1 MTIDDLKSQNL
12 ILFECISG
20 SKAYGL
26 DTATSDTDIKGVFL
40 LPKEDFYGLNYIPQ
54 VSNETNDI
62 VYYELGRYF
71 ELLLLNNP
79 NILELLSTPENKILY
94 KHPFLNAINAEMFL
108 SKLCFNT
115 FGQFAISQIKKAK
128 GLNFDLESKQKI
140 KLTPK
145 NNPTIKKTVNFYRT
159 MKTFFK
165 DPRPIYV
172 LC

>member
-79 NILELLSTPENKILY
+79 NILELLSTPENKIL
-94 KHPFLNAINAEMFL
+94 
-108 SKLCFNT
+108 
-115 FGQFAISQIKKAK
+115 
-128 GLNFDLESKQKI
+128 
-140 KLTPK
+140 
-145 NNPTIKKTVNFYRT
+145 
-159 MKTFFK
+159 
-165 DPRPIYV
+165 
-172 LC
+172 